1 MNPSHPPSN
10 PVHHDTHEV
19 HDLVDARMPVETSAH
34 ESAQSAAPGV
44 ATSGVGRLASRSEAA
59 PLDEAALAALA
70 TRIRAW
76 GRELGFGAI
85 GISDTDLS
93 HAEAGLAA
101 WLEAGCHGEMD
112 YMAKHG
118 MKRARPAELV
128 AGTRR
133 VITVRM
139 AYLPATTLAGTA
151 LSNAPGKNA
160 ESASQAEAADAAH
173 ADALPAAHTAAHAD
187 TRGTGGHK
195 GWREHEH
202 ARLSD
207 PYAAVVSIYA
217 RGRDY
222 HKVMRARL
230 QQLAERIEAE
240 IGAFGFRVF
249 TDSAPVLEVELA
261 QKAGIGWRG
270 KHTLLLQRDAGSL
283 FFLGEIY
290 VDVPLPTDLQGA
302 QDVHDFPAHAPE
314 KPGAPVGNHCGNCTR
329 CIGACPTGAIVAPY
343 RVDARRCISYLT
355 IELKG
360 SIPLELRE
368 LIGNRVYGCDDCQL
382 VCPWNKFAQ
391 AAPVADF
398 DVRHG
403 LDRASLVELF
413 GWSAAQFDER
423 MQGSA
428 IRRIGYES
436 WSRNIAVAMGN
447 ALRATR
453 ADAQAEGAPRD
464 GQAGGQAEQERQA
477 ARAAIVAA
485 LRAREHDASALVREH
500 VQWALEAA

>member
-1 MNPSHPPSN
+1 MNRSPKSPVSCPPAS
-10 PVHHDTHEV
+10 D
-19 HDLVDARMPVETSAH
+19 DDARAERLFDETA
-34 ESAQSAAPGV
+34 
-44 ATSGVGRLASRSEAA
+44 LN
-59 PLDEAALAALA
+59 ALALNIK
-70 TRIRAW
+70 TW
-76 GRELGFGAI
+76 GRELGFAAI

-93 HAEAGLAA
+93 AAEAPLAA

-133 VITVRM
+133 VITARI
-139 AYLPATTLAGTA
+139 AYLPARTLSGK
-151 LSNAPGKNA
+151 AP
-160 ESASQAEAADAAH
+160 ESALHDGPLMQDSRDWRAA
-173 ADALPAAHTAAHAD
+173 
-187 TRGTGGHK
+187 
-195 GWREHEH
+195 EH
-202 ARLSD
+202 ARLAD
-207 PYAAVVSIYA
+207 PSAAVVSIYA

-222 HKVMRARL
+222 HKVMRNRL
-230 QQLAERIEAE
+230 QHLAEKIEAE
-240 IGAFGFRVF
+240 IGAFGYRVF

-290 VDVPLPTDLQGA
+290 VDVPLPTDAETL
-302 QDVHDFPAHAPE
+302 PELAPE
-314 KPGAPVGNHCGNCTR
+314 TPGSHCGSCTR
-329 CIGACPTGAIVAPY
+329 CLGACPTGAIVAPY
-343 RVDARRCISYLT
+343 KVDARLCISYLT

-360 SIPLELRE
+360 SIPLEMRP

-413 GWSAAQFDER
+413 SWSADEFDTR

-436 WSRNIAVAMGN
+436 WLRNLAVGMGN
-447 ALRATR
+447 ALRAS
-453 ADAQAEGAPRD
+453 RD
-464 GQAGGQAEQERQA
+464 TLSEP
-477 ARAAIVAA
+477 AREAIVQA
-485 LRAREHDASALVREH
+485 LKSRAGDASAVVREH
-500 VQWALEAA
+500 VEWALEAA

>member
-1 MNPSHPPSN
+1 MNRSPESPVSCTPASN
-10 PVHHDTHEV
+10 D
-19 HDLVDARMPVETSAH
+19 DARAERH
-34 ESAQSAAPGV
+34 F
-44 ATSGVGRLASRSEAA
+44 
-59 PLDEAALAALA
+59 DEAALSALA
-70 TRIRAW
+70 LNIKTW

-93 HAEAGLAA
+93 AAEAPLAA

-133 VITVRM
+133 VITARI
-139 AYLPATTLAGTA
+139 AYLPAETL
-151 LSNAPGKNA
+151 SGKA
-160 ESASQAEAADAAH
+160 HESALQEAPPAPPDWRAA
-173 ADALPAAHTAAHAD
+173 
-187 TRGTGGHK
+187 
-195 GWREHEH
+195 EH
-202 ARLSD
+202 ARLAD
-207 PYAAVVSIYA
+207 PSAAVVSIYA

-222 HKVMRARL
+222 HKVMRNRL
-230 QQLAERIEAE
+230 QHLAEKIEAE
-240 IGAFGFRVF
+240 IGAFGYRVF

-290 VDVPLPTDLQGA
+290 VDVPLPTDA
-302 QDVHDFPAHAPE
+302 ETSPDDAPE
-314 KPGAPVGNHCGNCTR
+314 TPGSHCGSCTR
-329 CIGACPTGAIVAPY
+329 CIDACPTGAIVAPY
-343 RVDARRCISYLT
+343 KVDARLCISYLT

-360 SIPLELRE
+360 NIPLEMRP

-413 GWSAAQFDER
+413 AWSADEFDTR

-436 WSRNIAVAMGN
+436 WLRNLAVGMGN
-447 ALRATR
+447 ALRASSESLSV
-453 ADAQAEGAPRD
+453 DARE
-464 GQAGGQAEQERQA
+464 
-477 ARAAIVAA
+477 AIVDA
-485 LRAREHDASALVREH
+485 LKLRVEDPSAVVREH
-500 VQWALEAA
+500 VEWALEAA

>member
-1 MNPSHPPSN
+1 MNRSPESPVSCTPASN
-10 PVHHDTHEV
+10 D
-19 HDLVDARMPVETSAH
+19 DARAERH
-34 ESAQSAAPGV
+34 F
-44 ATSGVGRLASRSEAA
+44 
-59 PLDEAALAALA
+59 DEAALNALA
-70 TRIRAW
+70 LNIKTW

-93 HAEAGLAA
+93 AAEAPLAA

-133 VITVRM
+133 VITARI
-139 AYLPATTLAGTA
+139 AYLPAETL
-151 LSNAPGKNA
+151 SGKA
-160 ESASQAEAADAAH
+160 HESALQEAPPAPPDWRAA
-173 ADALPAAHTAAHAD
+173 
-187 TRGTGGHK
+187 
-195 GWREHEH
+195 EH
-202 ARLSD
+202 ARLAD
-207 PYAAVVSIYA
+207 PSAAVVSIYA

-222 HKVMRARL
+222 HKVMRNRL
-230 QQLAERIEAE
+230 QHLAEKIEAE
-240 IGAFGFRVF
+240 IGAFGYRVF

-290 VDVPLPTDLQGA
+290 VDVPLPTDA
-302 QDVHDFPAHAPE
+302 ETSPDDAPE
-314 KPGAPVGNHCGNCTR
+314 TPGSHCGSCTR
-329 CIGACPTGAIVAPY
+329 CIDACPTGAIVAPY
-343 RVDARRCISYLT
+343 KVDARLCISYLT

-360 SIPLELRE
+360 NIPLEMRP

-403 LDRASLVELF
+403 LDRATLVELF
-413 GWSAAQFDER
+413 AWSADEFDTR

-436 WSRNIAVAMGN
+436 WLRNLAVGMGN
-447 ALRATR
+447 ALRASPESLSV
-453 ADAQAEGAPRD
+453 DARE
-464 GQAGGQAEQERQA
+464 
-477 ARAAIVAA
+477 AIVDA
-485 LRAREHDASALVREH
+485 LKLRVEDPSAVVREH
-500 VQWALEAA
+500 VEWALEAA

>member
-1 MNPSHPPSN
+1 VPGASSTSPS
-10 PVHHDTHEV
+10 
-19 HDLVDARMPVETSAH
+19 TS
-34 ESAQSAAPGV
+34 
-44 ATSGVGRLASRSEAA
+44 
-59 PLDEAALAALA
+59 LDDAALAALA
-70 TRIRAW
+70 TRIRTW
-76 GRELGFGAI
+76 GRELGFSAI

-101 WLEAGCHGEMD
+101 WLEEGCHGQMD
-112 YMAKHG
+112 YMAKHE
-118 MKRARPAELV
+118 MKRARAHELV

-133 VITVRM
+133 VISVRM
-139 AYLPATTLAGTA
+139 AYMPVSVLAPQSAKGT
-151 LSNAPGKNA
+151 GKTD
-160 ESASQAEAADAAH
+160 E
-173 ADALPAAHTAAHAD
+173 TAAQDDDAFVP
-187 TRGTGGHK
+187 GTHTHDD
-195 GWREHEH
+195 WRAREL
-202 ARLSD
+202 ARLD
-207 PYAAVVSIYA
+207 DAQAAVVSIYA

-222 HKVMRARL
+222 HKVLRARL
-230 QQLAERIEAE
+230 QQLAERIEGE
-240 IGAFGFRVF
+240 IGPYGHRVF

-290 VDVPLPTDLQGA
+290 VDLPLPTDA
-302 QDVHDFPAHAPE
+302 DDPAIVDAPQT
-314 KPGAPVGNHCGNCTR
+314 PGAHCGSCTR
-329 CIGACPTGAIVAPY
+329 CISACPTGAITAPY

-355 IELKG
+355 IELRG
-360 SIPLELRE
+360 SIPVELRE

-403 LDRASLVELF
+403 LDRATLVELF
-413 GWSAAQFDER
+413 GWSAKEFDER

-428 IRRIGYES
+428 IRRIGFEC

-447 ALRATR
+447 ALRADR
-453 ADAQAEGAPRD
+453 GSKALDAD
-464 GQAGGQAEQERQA
+464 

-485 LRAREHDASALVREH
+485 LRAREHDASELVREH
-500 VQWALEAA
+500 VLWALEAV

>member
-1 MNPSHPPSN
+1 MSPAPNAPTSC
-10 PVHHDTHEV
+10 DE
-19 HDLVDARMPVETSAH
+19 ARAER
-34 ESAQSAAPGV
+34 QF
-44 ATSGVGRLASRSEAA
+44 
-59 PLDEAALAALA
+59 DEAALHALA
-70 TRIRAW
+70 RNIKTW

-93 HAEAGLAA
+93 AAEAPLAA

-128 AGTRR
+128 AGTLR
-133 VITVRM
+133 VITARI
-139 AYLPATTLAGTA
+139 AYLPAHAM
-151 LSNAPGKNA
+151 SGKPD
-160 ESASQAEAADAAH
+160 ESEPQEVPPSED
-173 ADALPAAHTAAHAD
+173 
-187 TRGTGGHK
+187 
-195 GWREHEH
+195 WRAVEH
-202 ARLSD
+202 ARLAD
-207 PYAAVVSIYA
+207 PSAAVVSIYA

-222 HKVMRARL
+222 HKVMRNRL
-230 QQLAERIEAE
+230 QHLSEKIQAE
-240 IGAFGFRVF
+240 IGSFGYRVF

-290 VDVPLPTDLQGA
+290 VDVPLPTDA
-302 QDVHDFPAHAPE
+302 ETSPERAPE
-314 KPGAPVGNHCGNCTR
+314 TPGSHCGSCAR

-343 RVDARRCISYLT
+343 KVDARLCISYLT

-360 SIPLELRE
+360 SIPVDLRP

-413 GWSAAQFDER
+413 GWSADEFDTR

-436 WSRNIAVAMGN
+436 WLRNLAVGMGN
-447 ALRATR
+447 ALRA
-453 ADAQAEGAPRD
+453 PRESLSVD
-464 GQAGGQAEQERQA
+464 VRK
-477 ARAAIVAA
+477 AIVEA
-485 LRAREHDASALVREH
+485 LERRAGDASHVVREH

>member
-1 MNPSHPPSN
+1 MNRSPES
-10 PVHHDTHEV
+10 PVSRTPASVD
-19 HDLVDARMPVETSAH
+19 DARAE
-34 ESAQSAAPGV
+34 
-44 ATSGVGRLASRSEAA
+44 RCF
-59 PLDEAALAALA
+59 DEAALKALA
-70 TRIRAW
+70 LNIKTW

-93 HAEAGLAA
+93 AAEAPLAA

-133 VITVRM
+133 VITARI
-139 AYLPATTLAGTA
+139 AYLPAQTL
-151 LSNAPGKNA
+151 SGKPD
-160 ESASQAEAADAAH
+160 ESASHDGPLTPDWRAA
-173 ADALPAAHTAAHAD
+173 
-187 TRGTGGHK
+187 
-195 GWREHEH
+195 EH
-202 ARLSD
+202 ARIAD
-207 PYAAVVSIYA
+207 PSAAVVSIYA

-222 HKVMRARL
+222 HKVMRNRL
-230 QQLAERIEAE
+230 QHLAEKIEAE
-240 IGAFGFRVF
+240 IGAFGYRVF

-290 VDVPLPTDLQGA
+290 VDVPLPTDAETLPEA
-302 QDVHDFPAHAPE
+302 APE
-314 KPGAPVGNHCGNCTR
+314 TPGSHCGSCTR

-343 RVDARRCISYLT
+343 KVDARRCISYLT

-360 SIPLELRE
+360 RIPLEMRP

-391 AAPVADF
+391 AAPVDDF

-413 GWSAAQFDER
+413 GWSAQEFDTR
-423 MQGSA
+423 LQGSA

-436 WSRNIAVAMGN
+436 WLRNLAVGMGN
-447 ALRATR
+447 ALRAAPESLSAPAREAIVQALKLR
-453 ADAQAEGAPRD
+453 ADDPS
-464 GQAGGQAEQERQA
+464 
-477 ARAAIVAA
+477 AI
-485 LRAREHDASALVREH
+485 VREH
-500 VQWALEAA
+500 VEWALEAA